1 MSNHTKYDELPLI
14 LNARDVANILGISL
28 TAAYR
33 LFDRKD
39 FPTIRTGIRR
49 KLVSREAFFD
59 WLKQQQQ

>member
-1 MSNHTKYDELPLI
+1 MSNYTKLDELPLV
-14 LNARDVANILGISL
+14 LDAKDVADILGISL

-39 FPTIRTGIRR
+39 FPAIRTGILM